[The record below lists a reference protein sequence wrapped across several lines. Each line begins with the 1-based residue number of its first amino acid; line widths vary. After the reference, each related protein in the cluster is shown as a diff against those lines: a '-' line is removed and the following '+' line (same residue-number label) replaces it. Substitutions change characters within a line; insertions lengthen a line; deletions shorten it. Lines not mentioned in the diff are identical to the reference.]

1 MGLRDELTADI
12 AEAFD
17 TDLADA
23 VTAFT
28 GTRQGDEGYD
38 PVTGE
43 MTNSATTYAGRGVFG
58 SYESKEI
65 DGSLVLASD
74 EKLLILQNEV
84 FITEGDEAT
93 AIAAVPAV
101 GDTIAGKRV
110 MRVARDPADAT
121 FTVQLRA

>member
-28 GTRQGDEGYD
+28 GTQQGDEGYD

-43 MTNSATTYAGRGVFG
+43 MTTSATTYAGRGVFG
-58 SYESKEI
+58 SYSNDEI
-65 DGSLVLASD
+65 DGSSILATDERLTVLQAEVLVTEAG
-74 EKLLILQNEV
+74 
-84 FITEGDEAT
+84 ITTDAR
-93 AIAAVPAV
+93 AAPKV
-101 GDTIAGKRV
+101 GDMISGRRVIQLGK
-110 MRVARDPADAT
+110 DPAGAT
-121 FTVQLRA
+121 WIIQLRA